1 MKRTNALIL
10 AAALALALVTIF
22 NIASASASGIVS
34 EDTVLV
40 AEPTGPH
47 IFHTPVHGSVECEA
61 KGFEHSGPTSTDS
74 LEAKALGDFACT
86 YFGGNTSMKLN
97 GCTFTFHPGAEQSA
111 GVFGGTVDLGPSG
124 CGPLSMKYNGGCELL
139 IYPKS
144 GLSAEYKNVSEGSS
158 TAVEMTVRATGLKY
172 GGACSSG
179 GGTNATY
186 VGSWKLKGISPPP
199 GGVKR
204 SGVWVSQLGVYATG
218 GEHPKFN
225 AETYPASIPSV
236 VNKTS
241 GFHVGIPGAG
251 EGECTGGKLMSRL
264 SQAESSMTGTG
275 SFEGCTLFGYP
286 ESVIRTN
293 SCGLK
298 FGITTAAGGLA
309 GNVEIACEKS
319 GDSIELVPEFLGV
332 PACVISLPP
341 QSFSKVSYG
350 NSEATGNKRSVT
362 AIVEGKGIR
371 YSQTVSGCG
380 AGSGE
385 SGTLTAV
392 FDMGPGF
399 AAL

>member
-1 MKRTNALIL
+1 MAM
-10 AAALALALVTIF
+10 A

-40 AEPTGPH
+40 AEPTGLH
-47 IFHTPVHGSVECEA
+47 VFHTPGTGSIECAA
-61 KGFEHSGPTSTDS
+61 KGFEHSGPTSTESVQAES
-74 LEAKALGDFACT
+74 LGNYGCT
-86 YFGGNTSMKLN
+86 VFGGNTSMNLN
-97 GCTFTFHPGAEQSA
+97 GCTFTFHPGAEESA

-139 IYPKS
+139 ISPKS
-144 GLSAEYKNVSEGSS
+144 GLSAEYKNIAEGSS
-158 TAVEMTVRATGLKY
+158 TAVEMTVHASGLSY
-172 GGACSSG
+172 SGPCSSG

-186 VGSWKLKGISPPP
+186 VGSWKLKGIFPPP

-204 SGVWVSQLGVYATG
+204 SGVWVSQLGIYATG

-225 AETYPASIPSV
+225 AEAYPASIPAQ
-236 VNKTS
+236 VNKTI
-241 GFHVGIPGAG
+241 GFHLTIPNAG

-264 SQAESSMTGTG
+264 NQAESSITGTG
-275 SFEGCTLFGYP
+275 SFEGCTLFGFP
-286 ESVIRTN
+286 ESIIKMN

-298 FGITTAAGGLA
+298 FGITTAAGGLS
-309 GNVEIACEKS
+309 GNVEIVCEKS
-319 GDSIELVPEFLGV
+319 GDSIELVPKFLGTTV
-332 PACVISLPP
+332 CVVSLPA

-350 NSEATGNKRSVT
+350 NSEATGSKRSVT

-371 YSQTVSGCG
+371 YSQTQAGCG

-385 SGTLTAV
+385 SGTLSAL
-392 FDMGPGF
+392 FEMGPGF